1 MIHYAPTFKKGNDSN
16 MKQLVLAFAA
26 FAAAQ
31 LFAGPLDNA
40 WLRGTTDKTPIDY
53 KAGEPMAMFV

>member
-1 MIHYAPTFKKGNDSN
+1 

-26 FAAAQ
+26 LAAAQ

-53 KAGEPMAMFV
+53 KAGEPM